1 MAAKEKRRESKF
13 YKPEIIEEILGR
25 LASGE
30 SLRAICSEDGKP
42 SASVF
47 RGWVVDD
54 LDGLA
59 ERYAR
64 ARDIGVDAMADDML
78 EIADDGTNDWM
89 ERNDPDNPGY
99 IINWEHVQ
107 RSRLR
112 VESRKWYLAKLAPK
126 KYGDKLE
133 VGGKVE
139 GGFALV
145 LKEREK

>member
-1 MAAKEKRRESKF
+1 M
-13 YKPEIIEEILGR
+13 
-25 LASGE
+25 
-30 SLRAICSEDGKP
+30 
-42 SASVF
+42 
-47 RGWVVDD
+47 
-54 LDGLA
+54 DGLA

-89 ERNDPDNPGY
+89 DRNDPDNPGY
-99 IINWEHVQ
+99 VVNGEHVQ